1 MIASASKDETVIVWN
16 MEKIKSNLSNKAWDK
31 GIKGLT
37 KNGLALV
44 SKTENK
50 LLANG

>member
-1 MIASASKDETVIVWN
+1 LKKLNKIELSDL
-16 MEKIKSNLSNKAWDK
+16 KIKSNLSNKAWDK

-50 LLANG
+50 LFVEIK